1 MGRRRGAD
9 EHDGCPEA
17 YGPVQLDLFACAAE
31 LDTWRQE
38 QVLAAEWAQLVAERR
53 HLRVVR

>member
-17 YGPVQLDLFACAAE
+17 YEPEPDLFSCADE
-31 LDTWRQE
+31 LATWHQE
-38 QVLAAEWAQLVAERR
+38 QVLQQEWQRLVAERR